1 MSRDSEDV
9 REPVWVL
16 ASAAT
21 PVPLRFRVRHPTG
34 AAGNSAGDDAATIV
48 ARWQPGLQLFLALRE
63 HYLLYPDVPLPAQAA
78 GMKPADDE
86 PDGTGGIEFP
96 FRYREVRE

>member
-1 MSRDSEDV
+1 MYGNRFAFWRPRRGLYLFDSVWGTRQV
-9 REPVWVL
+9 RL
-16 ASAAT
+16 AIQ
-21 PVPLRFRVRHPTG
+21 R
-34 AAGNSAGDDAATIV
+34 GDDAVTIV

-78 GMKPADDE
+78 GMKPAGDE
-86 PDGTGGIEFP
+86 PDGTGGPVFP